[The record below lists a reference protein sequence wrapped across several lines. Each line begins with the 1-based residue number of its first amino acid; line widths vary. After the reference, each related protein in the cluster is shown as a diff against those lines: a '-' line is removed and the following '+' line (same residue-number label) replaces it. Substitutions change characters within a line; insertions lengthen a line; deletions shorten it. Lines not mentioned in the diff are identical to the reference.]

1 LACREWC
8 FAHLDVDHLI
18 SLVRPENVASRRV
31 AEKIGMHVWKETDH
45 AGILH
50 RVYRIDR
57 DEVAPP
63 NRR

>member
-1 LACREWC
+1 
-8 FAHLDVDHLI
+8 
-18 SLVRPENVASRRV
+18 V
-31 AEKIGMHVWKETDH
+31 AENIGMHVWKETDH
-45 AGILH
+45 AGMLH